1 MTPGNDWYVG
11 RPEFQ
16 SKLSRLKSYIDSIPE
31 EYKHEDKYSGKRGA
45 MVVDVLASRQR
56 QYTSRV
62 VKIVDDWSSRVPSSS
77 LRDLVDNPLDQAL
90 FGLRNGE
97 SDSMTK
103 VAQGLLRF
111 GEDFE
116 INMDDQICNNWARTV
131 DDFRFAPKLD
141 PYVGHVDGM
150 GIALFAYLRKLSGV
164 DAIKPDVRV
173 RKKLISFGFDVPD
186 GTQALMMLSE
196 ILADELGMSKSKFDD
211 YLWRNTPN

>member
-1 MTPGNDWYVG
+1 MTPGNDWYVR

-16 SKLSRLKSYIDSIPE
+16 SKLLTLKNYIDSIAE
-31 EYKHEDKYSGKRGA
+31 EPQHEDKYSGKRGA

-56 QYTSRV
+56 KYTSRV
-62 VKIVDDWSSRVPSSS
+62 VKIVDDWTSRVPSSS
-77 LRDLVDNPLDQAL
+77 LLDLVDNPLDQAL
-90 FGLRNGE
+90 FGLRKGE
-97 SDSMTK
+97 ADSMTK
-103 VAQGLLRF
+103 VAKGLLRF
-111 GEDFE
+111 GEDYE
-116 INMDDQICNNWARTV
+116 IDQDDQICNNWATAV

-173 RKKLISFGFDVPD
+173 RKRLISFGFDVPD

-196 ILADELGMSKSKFDD
+196 ILADELNISKSKFDD

>member
-1 MTPGNDWYVG
+1 MTPGNDWYVS

-16 SKLSRLKSYIDSIPE
+16 AKLLTLKSYVDSIAE
-31 EYKHEDKYSGKRGA
+31 DSKHGDKYSGKRGA

-56 QYTSRV
+56 QYKSRV
-62 VKIVDDWSSRVPSSS
+62 LKIVEDWSSRVPYAS
-77 LRDLVDNPLDQAL
+77 LRDLVENPLDQAF
-90 FGLRNGE
+90 FGLRKGE

-103 VAQGLLRF
+103 VAAGLLRF

-116 INMDDQICNNWARTV
+116 IDKDDQICKRWARAV
-131 DDFRFAPKLD
+131 EEFRFAPKLD

-173 RKKLISFGFDVPD
+173 RKKLNSFGFDVPD
-186 GTQALMMLSE
+186 GTQELMMLSE
-196 ILADELGMSKSKFDD
+196 ILADELGISKSKFDD
-211 YLWRNTPN
+211 FLWRDIPN